1 MPLARGKIFL
11 FVNDKDTVNMRNKDF
26 FKIFLTGSEGEG
38 DLIPIVTEF
47 DELKD
52 NQSYEETIPILPLRN
67 AVLFPGVVIPLT
79 IGRNKSYKL
88 IKEISKTTKIFGT
101 VTQKAAEI
109 EDPVYDDFYR
119 IGTVAEI
126 LKVIEMPDDTISV
139 IIQGRTRFKVKEYLT
154 DEPYFLGKVDYIP
167 EIPADNGDKR
177 FQAIVASLKELSLK
191 IVKLSATI
199 PHEISFAIKNIDNSS
214 FLINFLCSNS
224 DIDPAEKQALLEIN
238 TIIERAEKLLEIL
251 TNQVQMLELKN
262 EIQFKVKKEIDRQQK
277 EYLLHQQMKTIQQEL
292 GGSPAE
298 QEIKELEELAKT
310 KKWTKD
316 VAKHFDKELKKLQQ
330 LNPASAE
337 YSVQVNYLHTLV
349 DLPWGEYTE
358 DNFDLKRA
366 QKILD
371 EDHYGLEKIKERI
384 IEHLAVL
391 KLKGDLKSP
400 ILCLYGPPG
409 VGKTSLGRSIAR
421 ALGRKYVR
429 MSLGG
434 LHDESEIRGHR
445 KTYIGAM
452 PGRIIQNLKKAKS
465 SNPVFVLDEIDKVG
479 TDFRGD
485 PASALLEVLDPEQN
499 FEFHDNYLEVEYD
512 LSKVMFIAT
521 ANNISTISPAL
532 RDRMEMIEVSGYVI
546 DEKVQIAKRHLIPK
560 QLENHGL
567 TDIKIKFDDKA
578 IVKII
583 ESYTRESGV
592 RNLDKNIAKVVRQLA
607 RKVGLGEEV
616 PSVITEEMI
625 SEFLGVE
632 KYFREEYHDDEVP
645 GVVTGLA
652 WTAVGGDILYVETSL
667 SKGKGNLTITGN
679 LGDVMKESATIALE
693 YVKANAEDLEID
705 SAAFERWNVHIH
717 VPEGAIPKDGPS
729 AGITMAT
736 AIASA
741 FTQRKVKKGVAMT
754 GEITLRGK
762 VLPVGGIKEKI
773 LAAKRAGIKQ
783 IILSDDNKKDI
794 SEIKDIYLKGLNFIY
809 VKTVS
814 DVFEAALS
822 KTKVK
827 NAKQI

>member
-1 MPLARGKIFL
+1 
-11 FVNDKDTVNMRNKDF
+11 MRNKSIYN
-26 FKIFLTGSEGEG
+26 IFVGNREGESEI
-38 DLIPIVTEF
+38 IPIFTDF
-47 DELKD
+47 DDEKGV
-52 NQSYEETIPILPLRN
+52 QKYETNIPILPLRN

-79 IGRNKSYKL
+79 IGRNKSYQL
-88 IKEISKTTKIFGT
+88 IKEISKTTKLFGT
-101 VTQKAAEI
+101 VAQKAAEI
-109 EDPVYDDFYR
+109 EDPNYEDLYSV
-119 IGTVAEI
+119 GTLAEI
-126 LKVIEMPDDTISV
+126 IKVIEMPYDTISV
-139 IIQGRTRFKVKEYLT
+139 IIQGKTRFRIKEYLT
-154 DEPYFLGKVDYIP
+154 DEPYFSANVEYIP
-167 EIPADNGDKR
+167 EEPVDNNDKK

-199 PHEISFAIKNIDNSS
+199 PHEISFAIKNIDNTS

-224 DIDPAEKQALLEIN
+224 DINPAEKQGLLEIN
-238 TIIERAEKLLEIL
+238 NIMGRAEKLMELL
-251 TNQVQMLELKN
+251 TNEVQLLELKN
-262 EIQFKVKKEIDRQQK
+262 EIQIKVKKEIDRQQK

-292 GGSPAE
+292 GGDPLE
-298 QEIKELEELAKT
+298 QEIKELEDKAKN
-310 KKWTKD
+310 KKWNKE
-316 VAKHFDKELKKLQQ
+316 VAKHFEKELKKLQQ
-330 LNPASAE
+330 LNPAAAE
-337 YSVQVNYLHTLV
+337 YSVQVNYLNTLV
-349 DLPWGEYTE
+349 DLPWDECTK

-366 QKILD
+366 KKILD
-371 EDHYGLEKIKERI
+371 EDHYGLDVVKERI

-409 VGKTSLGRSIAR
+409 VGKTSLGKSIAR

-434 LHDESEIRGHR
+434 LHDEAEIRGHR

-452 PGRIIQNLKKAKS
+452 PGRIIQNIKKAKS

-479 TDFRGD
+479 SDFRGD
-485 PASALLEVLDPEQN
+485 PSSALLEVLDPEQN
-499 FEFHDNYLEVEYD
+499 YEFHDNFLEIEYD

-532 RDRMEMIEVSGYVI
+532 RDRMEMIEVSGYIV

-560 QLENHGL
+560 QLKNHGL
-567 TDIKIKFDDKA
+567 ENLKVKFDDKA
-578 IVKII
+578 IIKII

-607 RKVGLGEEV
+607 RKVGLEEEI
-616 PSVITEEMI
+616 PEVITAEMI
-625 SEFLGVE
+625 PDFLGVE
-632 KYFREEYHDDEVP
+632 NYFKEEYHDDEVA

-652 WTAVGGDILYVETSL
+652 WTATGGDILYIETSL
-667 SKGKGNLTITGN
+667 SKGKGNLTLTGN

-693 YVKANAEDLEID
+693 YVKSHAEELNID
-705 SAAFERWNVHIH
+705 PEAFERWNIHIH

-741 FTQRKVKKGVAMT
+741 FTQRKVKKAVAMT

-773 LAAKRAGIKQ
+773 LAAKRAGIKT
-783 IILSDDNKKDI
+783 IILSEDNKKDI
-794 SEIKDIYLKGLNFIY
+794 SEIKDIYIKGLDFVY

-814 DVFEAALS
+814 DVFNAAL
-822 KTKVK
+822 TNHKVK
-827 NAKQI
+827 NAKKI